1 VDPTCKF
8 QCKHC
13 NKKYKGQS
21 GLWQH
26 LKKCNLLVTVETQQV
41 ENNALHSKIDNLE
54 KVIDNLTVL
63 VKNQQPTTINNNISN
78 YINIFLNDKCRNAC
92 DIRKFIAGIDFSK
105 ENYHNLLMDYVGGNA
120 EIITKNY
127 INLPEFERPV
137 YCFSGEDKHQQ
148 IAHIQHENNWVVEP
162 ELNWERQVQRE
173 QDEIEDD
180 PEPNS
185 MYSLV
190 RLFDKKK
197 MEYFD
202 ENYKQSHLYL
212 SQRKFNKDCLDGNNQ
227 VKLINKIIEMATVDA

>member
-1 VDPTCKF
+1 MRKSGF
-8 QCKHC
+8 FLMSE
-13 NKKYKGQS
+13 NK
-21 GLWQH
+21 
-26 LKKCNLLVTVETQQV
+26 
-41 ENNALHSKIDNLE
+41 
-54 KVIDNLTVL
+54 
-63 VKNQQPTTINNNISN
+63 TILGPIWARIKRTS
-78 YINIFLNDKCRNAC
+78 
-92 DIRKFIAGIDFSK
+92 
-105 ENYHNLLMDYVGGNA
+105 
-120 EIITKNY
+120 
-127 INLPEFERPV
+127 
-137 YCFSGEDKHQQ
+137 
-148 IAHIQHENNWVVEP
+148 WVVEP

-227 VKLINKIIEMATVDA
+227 VKLINKIIGNQLRWFYCFCEAESQ